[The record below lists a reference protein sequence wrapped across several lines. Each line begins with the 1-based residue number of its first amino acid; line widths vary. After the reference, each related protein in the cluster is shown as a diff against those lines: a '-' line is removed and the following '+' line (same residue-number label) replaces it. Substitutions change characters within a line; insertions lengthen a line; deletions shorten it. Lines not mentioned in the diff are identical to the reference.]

1 MKERINIILVD
12 DHQVVLKG
20 LLSWLR
26 EDEEIEVV
34 GSFSNAFEALE
45 SLPDLMPHIV
55 ISDVRMPNMNGLELT
70 EKIIHQYEGEIK
82 VVLVSGFYSE
92 EYHMTALEKGVSA
105 FIPKDSSYQTIINA
119 IKQSYLGNTIIP
131 ARLQRMPKGMRL
143 TDKEKEVLKLIA
155 TGKKNDEISSI
166 LKVSKRTV
174 EHHITNIFEKLDV
187 DCRVSAVL
195 KGVKLGII
203 ENV

>member
-1 MKERINIILVD
+1 MKERINIVLVD

-26 EDEEIEVV
+26 EDDDIEVV
-34 GSFSNAFEALE
+34 GTFRNALE
-45 SLPDLMPHIV
+45 TLEALPDLLPDVV
-55 ISDVRMPNMNGLELT
+55 ISDVRMPGMNGLELT
-70 EKIIHQYEGEIK
+70 ERLVSQYGGKMK

-105 FIPKDSSYQTIINA
+105 FIPKDSSYEQIINA

-131 ARLQRMPKGMRL
+131 TKLQRTPKNMRL
-143 TDKEKEVLKLIA
+143 TEKEKEILKMIA
-155 TGKKNDEISSI
+155 YGKKNDEISFI
-166 LKVSKRTV
+166 LNISRRTV
-174 EHHITNIFEKLDV
+174 EHHITKIFEKLEV
-187 DCRVSAVL
+187 DCRVSAVM
-195 KGVKLGII
+195 KGIKQGII